1 MSLWGNNDNKLS
13 DGTVTV
19 NHANLTVIGSGT
31 TFGSVGCGATGD
43 IIRFGQPLGG
53 PSGYFG
59 EATIV
64 AIGGTQS
71 IVIDS
76 IAGVTP
82 KDITG
87 VNYQIT
93 QSPKSTVTDAAFNK
107 FSRGSAQKGDLKL
120 ATTINGN
127 VAIGGTE
134 ITTTAATTGAGIAV
148 GDLVVIEH
156 GTVIPRLQFGEVFAV
171 ATNKVT
177 LSNGLPST
185 HSVYKTDGA
194 AYGTGV
200 AVVNLQE
207 APARAILD
215 GGSAGAHLDDLKVG
229 DTFTVTGTNTT
240 RAITGITNTVI
251 GKVPTKIVTLA
262 GNLQTAI
269 PATAGG
275 ASVLIKRGAITGS
288 VIEVFGAE
296 VSTDETQTVGV
307 STGGAQSSNATAFE
321 TGAGWVGVTTYT
333 DMHGTLRVKKEVLVA
348 MSGIQ
353 TGNAPIYDN
362 NPFA

>member
-19 NHANLTVIGSGT
+19 NHPNLTVIASGT

-43 IIRFGQPLGG
+43 IIRFGSPLGG

-76 IAGVTP
+76 IAGMTP

-107 FSRGSAQKGDLKL
+107 FSRGDAQKGDLKL

-156 GTVIPRLQFGEVFAV
+156 
-171 ATNKVT
+171 
-177 LSNGLPST
+177 
-185 HSVYKTDGA
+185 
-194 AYGTGV
+194 
-200 AVVNLQE
+200 
-207 APARAILD
+207 
-215 GGSAGAHLDDLKVG
+215 
-229 DTFTVTGTNTT
+229 
-240 RAITGITNTVI
+240 
-251 GKVPTKIVTLA
+251 
-262 GNLQTAI
+262 
-269 PATAGG
+269 
-275 ASVLIKRGAITGS
+275 
-288 VIEVFGAE
+288 
-296 VSTDETQTVGV
+296 
-307 STGGAQSSNATAFE
+307 
-321 TGAGWVGVTTYT
+321 
-333 DMHGTLRVKKEVLVA
+333 
-348 MSGIQ
+348 
-353 TGNAPIYDN
+353 
-362 NPFA
+362 